1 MDFLERF
8 IDSIGRGTHT
18 LSVKTDEVIELTEM
32 KVDIKAIEEEIENHK
47 LYIGQI
53 VYKYYT
59 QEKGTMPTSEI
70 KRICMEIRRLEKKL
84 YMMKDKM
91 VRKRGYTYCKGCGQ
105 IIKKKQ
111 NYCPKCGN
119 RVLKY

>member
-32 KVDIKAIEEEIENHK
+32 KMNIRGIEEEIEEHK
-47 LYIGQI
+47 LYIGEI

-59 QEKGTMPTSEI
+59 EEKAHMPTSEI
-70 KRICMEIRRLEKKL
+70 KRRCMEIRRLERKL
-84 YMMKDKM
+84 NMMKERM
-91 VRKRGYTYCKGCGQ
+91 VRKRGFGYCKNCGE

-111 NYCPKCGN
+111 NYCPRCGN
-119 RVLKY
+119 RALKY